1 MIGFVCWRFILE
13 IDKFVMMHE
22 CYYCEQLF
30 DTKEKLYEHLDVH
43 AGTKAEQ
50 EEKTGDI
57 SSMKKSIKV
66 IVKDASPERAKG
78 KEREAFGKIKNLT
91 KEIAESS

>member
-30 DTKEKLYEHLDVH
+30 DTKEKLYDHLDVH
-43 AGTKAEQ
+43 SRTKGQQ
-50 EEKTGDI
+50 EDKTGDI
-57 SSMKKSIKV
+57 SSMKKSIEV
-66 IVKDASPERAKG
+66 IVKDASPERAKR
-78 KEREAFGKIKNLT
+78 KEREAFGKIEKLT
-91 KEIAESS
+91 KEIIESS

>member
-1 MIGFVCWRFILE
+1 
-13 IDKFVMMHE
+13 MMHE

-57 SSMKKSIKV
+57 SSMKKSIEV
-66 IVKDASPERAKG
+66 IVKDASPERAKR
-78 KEREAFGKIKNLT
+78 KEREAFEKIKKITN
-91 KEIAESS
+91 EIVESS